1 MKRWLVV
8 DPSIAIHV
16 FESERRV
23 PTIFIARF
31 GGGRYSLWKDVVDS
45 SLWEV
50 CWVDRNWHIDGMSAG
65 GGDPVLQFVDHW
77 IA

>member
-1 MKRWLVV
+1 MCSKVNEEFPL
-8 DPSIAIHV
+8 S
-16 FESERRV
+16 SLRV
-23 PTIFIARF
+23 SVEADTAC
-31 GGGRYSLWKDVVDS
+31 GKDVVDS

-77 IA
+77 IS